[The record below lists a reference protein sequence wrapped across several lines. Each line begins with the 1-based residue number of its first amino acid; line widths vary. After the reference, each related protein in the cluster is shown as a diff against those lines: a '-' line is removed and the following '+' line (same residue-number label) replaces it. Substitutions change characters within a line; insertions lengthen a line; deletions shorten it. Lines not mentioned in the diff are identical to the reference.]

1 MKRLGDLFVAGT
13 LLVLLGPP
21 LLALGLVL
29 LLGQGRP
36 VLFRQSRIGRNGVPF
51 DILKFR
57 TMRSPQPG
65 EAQVTAGDADVRIT
79 PIGAALRRR
88 RLDELPQL
96 WNVLRGDMSLV
107 GPRPEVP
114 RFVEPND
121 PIWQA
126 VLSVRP
132 GITGPDALAFRN
144 EGEALAY
151 STDPEAHYR
160 EVLLPAKLQIQAQ
173 YAAERS
179 VLGDLRILF
188 RTLGVLRG

>member
-1 MKRLGDLFVAGT
+1 MKRLGDLFVAGI
-13 LLVLLGPP
+13 LLVLLGLP
-21 LLALGLVL
+21 LLGLGLVL
-29 LLGQGRP
+29 LLSQGRP
-36 VLFRQSRIGRNGVPF
+36 VLFRQSRIGLNGLPF

-65 EAQVTAGDADVRIT
+65 EAEVTSGDADVRIT

-88 RLDELPQL
+88 RIDELPQL
-96 WNVLRGDMSLV
+96 WNVVRGDMSLV

-114 RFVEPND
+114 RFVDLND

-126 VLSVRP
+126 ALSVRP

-144 EGEALAY
+144 EGEALAH
-151 STDPEAHYR
+151 SADAESHYR

-173 YAAERS
+173 YAAERN
-179 VLGDLRILF
+179 VLGDLWILF

>member
-1 MKRLGDLFVAGT
+1 MKRLGDLFVAGI

-29 LLGQGRP
+29 LLSQGRP

-88 RLDELPQL
+88 RIDELPQL

-144 EGEALAY
+144 EGEALAN

-179 VLGDLRILF
+179 LLGDLRILF

>member
-1 MKRLGDLFVAGT
+1 MPMSASPPSVPHCAGEGST
-13 LLVLLGPP
+13 N
-21 LLALGLVL
+21 
-29 LLGQGRP
+29 
-36 VLFRQSRIGRNGVPF
+36 F
-51 DILKFR
+51 
-57 TMRSPQPG
+57 
-65 EAQVTAGDADVRIT
+65 
-79 PIGAALRRR
+79 
-88 RLDELPQL
+88 PQL

-121 PIWQA
+121 TIWQA

-144 EGEALAY
+144 EGEALAN

-179 VLGDLRILF
+179 LLGDLRILF
-188 RTLGVLRG
+188 RTLGVLQAEHPSTKKSNSRKRSACPRSS

>member
-1 MKRLGDLFVAGT
+1 M
-13 LLVLLGPP
+13 
-21 LLALGLVL
+21 
-29 LLGQGRP
+29 RP
-36 VLFRQSRIGRNGVPF
+36 A
-51 DILKFR
+51 
-57 TMRSPQPG
+57 QPG
-65 EAQVTAGDADVRIT
+65 EAQVTSGDADARIT

-88 RLDELPQL
+88 RIDEFPQL
-96 WNVLRGDMSLV
+96 WNVVRGDMSLV

-114 RFVEPND
+114 RFVDLND
-121 PIWQA
+121 STWQA

-144 EGEALAY
+144 EGAALEKA
-151 STDPEAHYR
+151 SDPEGHYR

-173 YAAERS
+173 YAAERT

>member
-29 LLGQGRP
+29 LLSQGRP

-88 RLDELPQL
+88 RIDELPQL

-144 EGEALAY
+144 EGEALAN

-173 YAAERS
+173 YTAERS
-179 VLGDLRILF
+179 VIGDLRILF

>member
-1 MKRLGDLFVAGT
+1 MKRLGDLFVAGI

-29 LLGQGRP
+29 LLSQGRP
-36 VLFRQSRIGRNGVPF
+36 VLFRQPRIGRNGVPF

-88 RLDELPQL
+88 RIDELPQL

-144 EGEALAY
+144 EGEALAN

-173 YAAERS
+173 YATERS
-179 VLGDLRILF
+179 VLGDLQILF

>member
-1 MKRLGDLFVAGT
+1 MKRLGDLFVAGI

-29 LLGQGRP
+29 LLSQGRP

-88 RLDELPQL
+88 RIDELPQL

-144 EGEALAY
+144 EGEALAN

-173 YAAERS
+173 YATERS
-179 VLGDLRILF
+179 VLGDLQILF